1 MKLVVLTL
9 FLSLSSM
16 CLAKDW
22 WDFSA
27 LSEDELDKLDV
38 TAKFGYMSKDYVKGA
53 LYNGNEFGVKNV
65 MVEVT
70 YKYEGDESHV
80 RQYKLTPFIGYY
92 PQSVFRARASNDFSV
107 SVFPYDSNRKKFVWY
122 LKVIS
127 AEKD

>member
-1 MKLVVLTL
+1 VKLVVLTL

-16 CLAKDW
+16 CSAKDW

-27 LSEDELDKLDV
+27 LSEDELDKLETMAEFSTV
-38 TAKFGYMSKDYVKGA
+38 TNSFITGS
-53 LYNGNEFGVKNV
+53 LYNGNEFRVKNV

-70 YKYEGDESHV
+70 YVYAGVESSV
-80 RQYKLTPFIGYY
+80 KQYKLFSSYGFP
-92 PQSVFRARASNDFSV
+92 SRASTDFGV